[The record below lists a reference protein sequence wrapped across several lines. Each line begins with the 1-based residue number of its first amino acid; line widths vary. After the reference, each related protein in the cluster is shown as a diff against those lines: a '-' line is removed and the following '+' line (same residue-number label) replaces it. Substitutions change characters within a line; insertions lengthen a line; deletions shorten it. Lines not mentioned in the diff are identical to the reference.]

1 MTGTEL
7 RERRK
12 ALHLT
17 LAQLAE
23 LMHTTA
29 ATLSRWENGNRQM
42 PPMAV
47 ALFERIERERKEQA
61 VSEYYSVDSEK
72 LSAITASVQQR
83 IPRMTESH
91 VREYCLADWPE
102 GQEHQAWLDSASV
115 AEIAD
120 WVLAGQ

>member
-1 MTGTEL
+1 MTGVEL

-47 ALFERIERERKEQA
+47 ALFERIEREER
-61 VSEYYSVDSEK
+61 
-72 LSAITASVQQR
+72 SA
-83 IPRMTESH
+83 P
-91 VREYCLADWPE
+91 
-102 GQEHQAWLDSASV
+102 
-115 AEIAD
+115 
-120 WVLAGQ
+120 